1 MTNGL
6 PLTPRWTDGVS
17 RTILD
22 NGLTVLTQFD
32 PDVPAVA
39 VVTHV
44 KAGFFDEPDH
54 WQGISHVLEH
64 MFFKGTPTRGVGQI
78 AAETKALGGYLNAA
92 TAYDWTSYYVV
103 LPVEGFAQ
111 ALDIQADALLRATL
125 DGDELGRELK
135 VIIEEARRKLD
146 SPSALAH
153 ETLHAI
159 LFDHH
164 RIRRWRIGTEKQL
177 AGFTR
182 EDVHGY
188 YRSRYVP
195 SRTIVSV
202 VGAVPEPEA
211 LAAVRTAFAGWEA
224 RAPSLDPS
232 PEEPPRRAVRVQTL
246 RGDVRQ
252 ADLVFGW
259 RGVPYRHP
267 DGPALDMAAMVLSS
281 GRGSWLYRALRQPG
295 FVTSTAAHNYTPSE
309 VGVFSIAA
317 DLAPDQVGRVTALV
331 AGLVAGLSTVGPAPA
346 DLERAA
352 TLLTAQLARRIESVD
367 GRASAFAMAEASGG
381 VGELD
386 AEYQRILAVT
396 VDDVRRAA
404 AKYLCPDAVSAVLY
418 LPQSTGDDLEA
429 TALAATFTSAVPQV
443 VAAPVVAPVEV
454 PPPRPVRPVRRRD
467 IVTVELPGVDLLIRR
482 KASVPT
488 VTLGVH
494 QRVVVRESAALAG
507 VAALAVRSL
516 TRGTSRFDAAEL
528 AAQFEACGGTL
539 GTSIA
544 ADWFG
549 VSATALADRW
559 PRAAM
564 LLQEVLW
571 DPAFAPDEV
580 SRERSALIGEGI
592 QAGDDMF
599 RRPIDLALAAAFGD
613 ADYGLPVKGTPES
626 LAALGVA
633 DVTGWHQRAVGADRP
648 VVVAVGNLDPVLA
661 AETLAGIFAD
671 RPALARAVRPAAS
684 RWTRKLPLLVEQRAK
699 SQSALAMLFPGPD
712 RNHPSRHAAEVLA
725 AIASGLGGRLFHA
738 LRDERSLAYTVLLSS
753 WQRPRA
759 GGLITYIATSPERE
773 DEARDAMLQELARFA
788 DEPVAETE
796 MTRAV
801 NYLAGQIVVQRQAAA
816 ALASEMVGAWL
827 NGSGLAELDDPAG
840 PYRAV
845 TPEAVRAL
853 AEASLVADARAEG
866 VVRGGRALD

>member
-1 MTNGL
+1 M
-6 PLTPRWTDGVS
+6 S
-17 RTILD
+17 RTTLD
-22 NGLTVLTQFD
+22 NGLTVLTQYD

-103 LPVEGFAQ
+103 LPSEGFAQ

-125 DGDELGRELK
+125 DGDELRRELK

-153 ETLHAI
+153 ETLHAV

-164 RIRRWRIGTEKQL
+164 RIRRWRIGTEERL
-177 AGFTR
+177 ATFTR

-202 VGAVPEPEA
+202 VGAVPEEE
-211 LAAVRTAFAGWEA
+211 AVRAVQEAFGGWEA
-224 RAPSLDPS
+224 RAVSLDP
-232 PEEPPRRAVRVQTL
+232 PPIEPWRRDVRVRTL

-259 RGVPYRHP
+259 RGVPYRHE
-267 DGPALDMAAMVLSS
+267 DAPALDMAAMVLSS
-281 GRGSWLYRALRQPG
+281 GRGGWLYRALRQPG
-295 FVTSTAAHNYTPSE
+295 LVTSAAAHNYTPSE
-309 VGVFSIAA
+309 VGVFSIST
-317 DLAPDQVGRVTALV
+317 DLPVDRIVAVTEAV
-331 AGLVAGLSTVGPAPA
+331 AGLVAGLRITGPAAA
-346 DLERAA
+346 DLERAR

-367 GRASAFAMAEASGG
+367 GRASAYAMAEASGG
-381 VGELD
+381 VAELD
-386 AEYQRILAVT
+386 AEYRRILAVSAE
-396 VDDVRRAA
+396 DVRRVTAE
-404 AKYLCPDAVSAVLY
+404 YLTPDAVAAVAY
-418 LPQSTGDDLEA
+418 LPEGEGDDLDA
-429 TALAATFTSAVPQV
+429 TSLAAVFESTEPRV
-443 VAAPVVAPVEV
+443 VVAPVLTTVAVPAPKPARGTRTAEV
-454 PPPRPVRPVRRRD
+454 LAVP
-467 IVTVELPGVDLLIRR
+467 LPGVDLLIRR

-488 VTLGVH
+488 VTLGIY
-494 QRVVVRESAALAG
+494 QRLLEREPAAQAG
-507 VAALAVRSL
+507 LPALAVRSM
-516 TRGTSRFDAAEL
+516 TRGTRRFDAAEL

-549 VSATALADRW
+549 VGATAVADRW
-559 PRAAM
+559 VRAAA
-564 LLQEVLW
+564 LLREVFW
-571 DPAFAPDEV
+571 EPGYAEEEV
-580 SRERSALIGEGI
+580 ARERDALVGEGI

-599 RRPIDLALAAAFGD
+599 RRPIDLALSAAFGD
-613 ADYGLPVKGTPES
+613 RAYGLPVKGTPES
-626 LAALGVA
+626 MASLSATDVVA
-633 DVTGWHQRAVGADRP
+633 WQARTVTTARP
-648 VVVAVGNLDPVLA
+648 VVVAVGNLDPDRA
-661 AETLAGIFAD
+661 AQVLAGIFGRLPAVEAPE
-671 RPALARAVRPAAS
+671 RPFAQPWVRH
-684 RWTRKLPLLVEQRAK
+684 RETVVEKRTR

-712 RNHPSRHAAEVLA
+712 RNHPDRHAAEVLS

-738 LRDERSLAYTVLLSS
+738 LRDQRSLAYTVLLSS

-759 GGLITYIATSPERE
+759 GGLVTYIATSPERE
-773 DEARDAMLQELARFA
+773 EEARSAMLEELARLA
-788 DEPVAETE
+788 AEPVTPAEVE
-796 MTRAV
+796 RAV
-801 NYLAGQIVVQRQAAA
+801 NYLAGQVVVQRQTAA
-816 ALASEMVGAWL
+816 ALASEMVDAWL
-827 NGSGLAELDDPAG
+827 NGSGLGDLLDPTS

-845 TPEAVRAL
+845 TRDAVQAV
-853 AEASLVADARAEG
+853 AAASFMVESRAEG
-866 VVRGGRALD
+866 VVRGGSGAGRE